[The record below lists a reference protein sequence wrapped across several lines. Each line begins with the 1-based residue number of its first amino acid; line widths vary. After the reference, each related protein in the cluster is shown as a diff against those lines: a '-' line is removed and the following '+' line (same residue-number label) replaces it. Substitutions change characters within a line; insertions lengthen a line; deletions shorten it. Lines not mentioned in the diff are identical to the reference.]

1 MNLEPVE
8 TPQQWTDRFKEVM
21 PPQSISDAILNALVE
36 YRKSAFISEAIITA
50 INGTPVPPD
59 VAIRE
64 SSFLFAL
71 VNAGGNIMDVV
82 AMVEVGLLS
91 RDSMATFAALK
102 KKWEEKD
109 GD

>member
-8 TPQQWTDRFKEVM
+8 TPEQWSERFLRDM
-21 PPQSISDAILNALVE
+21 PVGSLSEAVTNAIVE
-36 YRKSAFISEAIITA
+36 YRKSAMISEAIVTA
-50 INGTPVPPD
+50 INGSPVPPD

-71 VNAGGNIMDVV
+71 VTHGGNILDVIT
-82 AMVEVGLLS
+82 MVEVGLLS
-91 RDSMATFAALK
+91 RDSLSTFASLK
-102 KKWEEKD
+102 KTWEERN

>member
-8 TPQQWTDRFKEVM
+8 NATQWSERFLRDM
-21 PPQSISDAILNALVE
+21 PVGALSDAVTNAIVE
-36 YRKSAFISEAIITA
+36 YRKSAFISDAIVTA
-50 INGTPVPPD
+50 INGTPIKPD

-71 VNAGGNIMDVV
+71 VTSGGNIMDVV
-82 AMVEVGLLS
+82 TMVEVGLLS
-91 RDSMATFAALK
+91 RDSLSTFASLK